1 MADTPVLSKITLSGT
16 TYDLKDAHARELLE
30 NLSGAIHYRGVTTTA
45 LEDGDTTNPITIDNK
60 SYTAVSGDVVIYQT
74 EGTEGLEF
82 LFNGTKWNEFGSTGS
97 LKALAFKDT
106 ASGNISATD
115 SGHTHTYD
123 KTSKTHSV
131 TQGTVSASGSFTP
144 AGSITTGTGTANY
157 TPAGTNASSAVSLTG
172 GETKKL
178 VTTNL
183 RGVSGTTSVP
193 GSPTVAT
200 DTASKITAWS
210 AGTMFS
216 ASVSGET
223 LTLTPGTAPSMTYAE
238 QAVVESYTEG
248 TAVTVA
254 TADANATTVA
264 TGAVD
269 ASGAGAT
276 VATALPTGGTA
287 AAQTF
292 TGTGAELK
300 FTGTQDTVSVSGTT
314 SGVSVAD
321 HTQTSTNTGSGA
333 AVITGTVTVS

>member
-1 MADTPVLSKITLSGT
+1 MANTPVLSKITLSGT
-16 TYDLKDAHARELLE
+16 TYDLKDAYARELLE
-30 NLSGAIHYRGVTTTA
+30 NLTGAIHYRGVTSTA

-60 SYTAVSGDVVIYQT
+60 SYTAESGDVVIYQAT
-74 EGTEGLEF
+74 GAPGLEF
-82 LFNGTKWNEFGSTGS
+82 IFDGTKWNEFGSTGS

-115 SGHTHTYD
+115 SGHTHTYT

-131 TQGTVSASGSFTP
+131 TQGSVSASGNYTP
-144 AGSITTGTGTANY
+144 TGTIGTGTGTANY
-157 TPAGTNASSAVSLTG
+157 TPEGSNASSSVTLTG

-178 VTTNL
+178 ATTTL

-193 GSPTVAT
+193 GTPTVES

-210 AGTMFS
+210 AGTMFN

-223 LTLTPGTAPSMTYAE
+223 LTLTPGTAPSMTYSE
-238 QAVVESYTEG
+238 QPVVESYAAG

-254 TADANATTVA
+254 TADAEATTVA
-264 TGAVD
+264 TGGVTT
-269 ASGAGAT
+269 SGAGAT
-276 VATALPTGGTA
+276 VCTALHTGGTA

-300 FTGTQDTVSVSGTT
+300 FTGTQGTVNVSGTT
-314 SGVSVAD
+314 SGVAVAD
-321 HTQTSTNTGSGA
+321 HTQTTEDTGSGA